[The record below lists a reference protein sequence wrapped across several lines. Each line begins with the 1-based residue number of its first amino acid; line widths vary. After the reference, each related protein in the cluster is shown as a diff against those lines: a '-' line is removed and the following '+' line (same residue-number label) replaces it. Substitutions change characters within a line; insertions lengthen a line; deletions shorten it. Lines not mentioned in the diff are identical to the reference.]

1 MWVSI
6 SLHPQQHLLL
16 SVFLNFSYPSS
27 YFTGCVVVFWRRSR
41 PARSAVEGSVFQ
53 YTYTRTTEVLWGKRD
68 SKATLSRGECL
79 WSPWPLPQGG
89 STKSLALTSL
99 YRFFRPLTSK
109 KVLFYYTKVCFGR
122 LSLQTQE
129 RVLLNTSKEDICNV
143 KWEMVKRASL
153 IPGGSS
159 PDSVRIK
166 ILSKHLLP
174 QFRVREF

>member
-41 PARSAVEGSVFQ
+41 PTRSAVEVSVFQ

-109 KVLFYYTKVCFGR
+109 KVLFYYTTVCLGWF
-122 LSLQTQE
+122 SLADN
-129 RVLLNTSKEDICNV
+129 REDVIEYIKGGHLQC
-143 KWEMVKRASL
+143 KRRNGWNGFVPYLEDLAQ
-153 IPGGSS
+153 
-159 PDSVRIK
+159 
-166 ILSKHLLP
+166 IL
-174 QFRVREF
+174 